1 MTREDVNALKTDL
14 NKKNL
19 GLNAKHT
26 TLRRSI
32 ENVTKS
38 L

>member
-14 NKKNL
+14 NKK
-19 GLNAKHT
+19 KHT

-32 ENVTKS
+32 ENVTS
-38 L
+38 PFSEVR